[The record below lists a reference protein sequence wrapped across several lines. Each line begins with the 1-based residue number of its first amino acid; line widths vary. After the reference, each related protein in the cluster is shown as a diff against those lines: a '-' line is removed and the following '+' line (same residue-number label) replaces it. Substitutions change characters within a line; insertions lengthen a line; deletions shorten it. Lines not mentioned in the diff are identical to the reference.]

1 MATDA
6 GSVRRRGNRCAQ
18 LTASRLGLTDPAH
31 LAALQDAYLVAYQF
45 PAPLMVRV
53 ADDMLADLRADVGS
67 RRTDRILALG
77 RDGHHLAFAMRRECS
92 ELDSG
97 KRRF

>member
-6 GSVRRRGNRCAQ
+6 DPVRRRGKQHAQ
-18 LTASRLGLTDPAH
+18 LVGAMLGLTDPAH
-31 LAALQDAYLVAYQF
+31 LAALQDAYLVAYEF

-67 RRTDRILALG
+67 RRTGRGPSTTSGRI
-77 RDGHHLAFAMRRECS
+77 RMR
-92 ELDSG
+92 
-97 KRRF
+97 